1 MIEALATVLAS
12 SGAGSIIGGIFGLL
26 GRKEERKAKEA
37 DYKFQLES
45 MRLGG
50 DIAIET
56 ADAEAFKES
65 QKTLSKFGDGVKSA
79 VRPVITGLLLFMT
92 YRVLTSLEVITGG
105 IESLPYEQA
114 LALYRDI
121 VLNIISLT
129 ATAVNWWFAARGI
142 SKKG

>member
-1 MIEALATVLAS
+1 MFEALATVLAS

-37 DYKFQLES
+37 DYKFRLES

-65 QKTLSKFGDGVKSA
+65 QITKSKFGDAIKSA
-79 VRPVITGLLLFMT
+79 VRPIITGVLLWQVFI
-92 YRVLTSLEVITGG
+92 VLTSLEAITGG
-105 IESLPYEQA
+105 LEALPVDLSIQ
-114 LALYRDI
+114 LYRDI

-129 ATAVNWWFAARGI
+129 ATAVNWWFAARGT
-142 SKKG
+142 SKR

>member
-1 MIEALATVLAS
+1 MIEALVNVLAS
-12 SGAGSIIGGIFGLL
+12 SGAGSIIGGVFGLL

-37 DYKFQLES
+37 DYRFKLES

-65 QKTLSKFGDGVKSA
+65 QKTLSKFGDAVKSA
-79 VRPVITGLLLFMT
+79 VRPLITGVLLWQV
-92 YRVLTSLEVITGG
+92 YIILTSLEAITGG
-105 IESLPYEQA
+105 LEALPVELSIE
-114 LALYRDI
+114 LYRDI

-129 ATAVNWWFAARGI
+129 ATAVNWWFAARGT
-142 SKKG
+142 SKR